1 MTRLGQLPS
10 GGRLLS
16 TMSREVVPLTLER
29 LADLPSTCRACVR
42 WELDFPAQRTIERNG
57 TGEFEKELWL
67 SEVIVDWGNCGYVAY
82 VDGVAVGY
90 IMLAPPRH
98 FPRGLSFPTSPP
110 SGDCVLLSTLYVASN
125 HRKAGIARMLVQT
138 AARDLTRRGVKAIEA
153 FGYQSDD
160 VPRETSR
167 LLRRLPGR
175 RLHDSSAADQLA
187 SMTLCMTPAGLF
199 EAVGFHVVRPHHKF
213 PRLRLDLRT
222 ALSWREDVEAALEK
236 IISSVA
242 NPALASSASSPAGQ
256 PTSPCGLLSPKGD
269 TADEEHGL

>member
-1 MTRLGQLPS
+1 M
-10 GGRLLS
+10 
-16 TMSREVVPLTLER
+16 PLTLER

-82 VDGVAVGY
+82 VDENPVGY
-90 IMLAPPRH
+90 IVLGPPRH
-98 FPRGLSFPTSPP
+98 FPRALSFPTSPP
-110 SGDCVLLSTLYVASN
+110 SGDCVLLSTLYVAPD
-125 HRKAGIARMLVQT
+125 HRGAGIARMLVQT
-138 AARDLTRRGVKAIEA
+138 AARDLTRRGIKAIEA
-153 FGYQSDD
+153 FGYQSED
-160 VPRETSR
+160 VPRETNR

-175 RLHDSSAADQLA
+175 RLHDSSAVDQLA
-187 SMTLCMTPAGLF
+187 SMTLCMTPTGLF

-242 NPALASSASSPAGQ
+242 NPALASSATSSTSEPA
-256 PTSPCGLLSPKGD
+256 SPCRLRATCDHADDETSVPTTGL
-269 TADEEHGL
+269 